1 MNSAYE
7 VVGAITLAAV
17 GLIGNAAVAWWR
29 IGDHGSRLNDLDAW
43 RNEVERWRGKVDAHL
58 EGKD

>member
-1 MNSAYE
+1 MSGTVE
-7 VVGAITLAAV
+7 VMGAIMLASV

-29 IGDHGSRLNDLDAW
+29 IGDHGSRLNGLDEW
-43 RNEVERWRGKVDAHL
+43 RNDLERWRGKVDAHL